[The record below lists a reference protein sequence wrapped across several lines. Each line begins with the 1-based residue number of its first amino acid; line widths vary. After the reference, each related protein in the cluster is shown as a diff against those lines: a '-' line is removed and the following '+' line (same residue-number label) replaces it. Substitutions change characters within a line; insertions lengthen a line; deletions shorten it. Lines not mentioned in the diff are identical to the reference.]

1 MYNEGEKMQ
10 FKKKSARI
18 GYDRAA
24 QRPAIRASICT
35 GEQVAGFK
43 DIKTGAFK
51 EVMAIRSDR
60 DMKEFL
66 KTYGVSPDEIV
77 KEY

>member
-1 MYNEGEKMQ
+1 MQ
-10 FKKKSARI
+10 FKKKPARI

-43 DIKTGAFK
+43 DIKTGASK
-51 EVMAIRSDR
+51 EVTVIRSEK

>member
-1 MYNEGEKMQ
+1 MQ
-10 FKKKSARI
+10 FKKKPTRI

-51 EVMAIRSDR
+51 EVTVIRSEK

>member
-1 MYNEGEKMQ
+1 MQ
-10 FKKKSARI
+10 FKKKPARI
-18 GYDRAA
+18 GYDRA

-35 GEQVAGFK
+35 GEQTAGFK
-43 DIKTGAFK
+43 DIKTGVFK
-51 EVMAIRSDR
+51 EVMAIRSEK

>member
-1 MYNEGEKMQ
+1 MQ
-10 FKKKSARI
+10 FKKKPARV
-18 GYDRAA
+18 GYDRAT

-35 GEQVAGFK
+35 GEQTAGFK

-51 EVMAIRSDR
+51 EVMAIRSEK
-60 DMKEFL
+60 DMKEFI

>member
-1 MYNEGEKMQ
+1 MQ
-10 FKKKSARI
+10 FKKKPTRI
-18 GYDRAA
+18 GYDRAV

-51 EVMAIRSDR
+51 EVTVIRSEK